1 MLNKQTARIGT
12 VLLALV
18 AVALLVLAPGAPAA
32 RDTGDRAAA
41 TTLRIWTDKDRRADI
56 ERIANAWASSRGV
69 EVVVVQKEFGDI
81 RDGLK
86 TVAPESAPDVVIGAH
101 DWTGQLAADGSI
113 VSLNLKKSVKKQFP
127 KYALDA
133 FSYAG
138 RQYGTP
144 VALENVGLVVNTRL
158 AAVPKSWADL
168 EKRALAFKAKSADN
182 LAIAVPQAPA
192 GDTYHMYPFFSG
204 LGGYIFGKA
213 KNGALSA
220 KKIGVANKT
229 FLKNAPLIDKWNR
242 EGLINSK
249 INYDVAKSAFL
260 KGNAAYWIT
269 GPWEADT
276 LRTSGLTF
284 RIVQLPKIK
293 FRSVPFLGVQGFMV
307 TRFAAGH
314 GVSSLAKDLV
324 GAYIARAAS
333 QKALAAANNRFPAN
347 IVAGKQVNDSLL
359 AQFGRAGKGGVPM
372 PNIPQ
377 MASVWEETNAA
388 WLKSTKGAGAT
399 PARTAF
405 ATAARNIANKIASG

>member
-113 VSLNLKKSVKKQFP
+113 VSLNFKKSVKKLFP

-144 VALENVGLVVNTRL
+144 VALENIGLVVNTRL
-158 AAVPKSWADL
+158 AAVPKSWADF
-168 EKRALAFKAKSADN
+168 EKRALAFKAKSPDN

-220 KKIGVANKT
+220 QKIGVANKT
-229 FLKNAPLIDKWNR
+229 FMKNAPLIDKWNR

-249 INYDVAKSAFL
+249 INYDVAKNAFL
-260 KGNAAYWIT
+260 KGQAAYWIT
-269 GPWEADT
+269 GPWEADA
-276 LRTSGLTF
+276 LKTSGLSF

-314 GVSSLAKDLV
+314 GVGSLAKDLV
-324 GAYIARAAS
+324 GAYIARTAS

-347 IVAGKQVNDSLL
+347 LAAGKQVNDGVL
-359 AQFGRAGKGGVPM
+359 AQFGRAGKGGIPM

-405 ATAARNIANKIASG
+405 TTAARNIANKIASG

>member
-168 EKRALAFKAKSADN
+168 EKRALAFKAKGADN

-276 LRTSGLTF
+276 LRASGLTF

>member
-220 KKIGVANKT
+220 QKIGVANKT